1 MKLKKLLFEITV
13 DQALKVLDFSKSDLG
28 DEGKLKLAFR
38 KAALV
43 SHPDKGGSNEAMRDV
58 NDAYELLKKQT
69 SQQHSFDDY
78 KRQAD
83 ERRNND
89 KEIANKILESLKS
102 KINYSAFVKYFN
114 SVYNEI
120 FVHRIFNERPSSSSY
135 YISYAGLTV
144 EFSNPDRSIVFI
156 LELSASVSDATSSS
170 SLGSGVGNVSYPLG
184 VEAYGFYNNK
194 KLKITQRDYN
204 RTTNHDVLDTPDL
217 SFPKAKLEK
226 FKGTSVTK
234 VFKKADMLTYLTNK
248 LRMTWDGE
256 DARIRDLP
264 PTLSIVFR
272 RITMLRTP
280 VWDLYFFE
288 NRRGVPGVKSSSFPE
303 TIETAQKIE
312 DLVKKVA
319 KTDDV
324 SEIKSIVI
332 KWSNTVKGFG
342 D

>member
-1 MKLKKLLFEITV
+1 M
-13 DQALKVLDFSKSDLG
+13 KVLDFSKSDLG

-38 KAALV
+38 KAALI

-58 NDAYELLKKQT
+58 NDAYELLKKQST
-69 SQQHSFDDY
+69 QQHSFDDY

-83 ERRNND
+83 ERNTRD

-120 FVHRIFNERPSSSSY
+120 FVHRIFNERPAPNQL
-135 YISYAGLTV
+135 YIHYAGLTV

-156 LELSASVSDATSSS
+156 LEFSASVSDASSTGS
-170 SLGSGVGNVSYPLG
+170 IGSGVGNVSYPLG

-204 RTTNHDVLDTPDL
+204 RTTNHDVLDTPEL

-234 VFKKADMLTYLTNK
+234 VFKKADMVTYLGNK

-256 DARIRDLP
+256 QARVRDVPKPLA
-264 PTLSIVFR
+264 IVFTR
-272 RITMLRTP
+272 GTMFKTP
-280 VWDLYFFE
+280 YWSLNLYE
-288 NRRGVPGVKSSSFPE
+288 NGRGVPGMTYLSLTE
-303 TIETAQKIE
+303 TIETAQAIE
-312 DLVKKVA
+312 VLVKAVG
-319 KTDDV
+319 KTDDP
-324 SEIKSIVI
+324 EQIKNIV
-332 KWSNTVKGFG
+332 KDWAAKMKNK
-342 D
+342 

>member
-1 MKLKKLLFEITV
+1 MKLKKLLLEITF

-38 KAALV
+38 KAALFA
-43 SHPDKGGSNEAMRDV
+43 HPDKGGSNEAMRDV
-58 NDAYELLKKQT
+58 NDAYELLKKQS

-83 ERRNND
+83 ERNTKN

-120 FVHRIFNERPSSSSY
+120 FVHRIFNERPASSSY
-135 YISYAGLTV
+135 YVSYAGLTV

-156 LELSASVSDATSSS
+156 LEFSASVSDATSSS

-204 RTTNHDVLDTPDL
+204 RTTNHDVLDTPEL
-217 SFPKAKLEK
+217 SFPKVKLEK

-234 VFKKADMLTYLTNK
+234 VFKKADMVTYLGNK

-256 DARIRDLP
+256 QARVRDVP
-264 PTLSIVFR
+264 SSIAIVFSR
-272 RITMLRTP
+272 GTFMKIPYWSLN
-280 VWDLYFFE
+280 LYE
-288 NRRGVPGVKSSSFPE
+288 NRRGVPGMPYITLPE
-303 TIETAQKIE
+303 TIETAQSIE
-312 DLVKKVA
+312 VLVKSVNNVDDPEKVKKIVKDWAA
-319 KTDDV
+319 KM
-324 SEIKSIVI
+324 KS
-332 KWSNTVKGFG
+332 K
-342 D
+342 